1 MSSGV
6 GPNSSDGLSP
16 RAARWLAAL
25 TGVVAALVVLGVAEA
40 VALLVG
46 PAGSPLFAVGS
57 LVIDLVPP
65 GVKELVISLF
75 GTGDKA
81 VLLTVLGALVVV
93 LAGLAGVLEARRPPW
108 GVVIFGAAGLLAVI
122 AVLTR
127 AGASGF
133 DGAPT
138 IVGAVAGIVVLRIG
152 IRRLARWRA
161 AARPRSGAAGP
172 QVERRSFLTLAIV
185 AGAASIL
192 VGAGARAINAGAT
205 AVTQVRNRLVLPKPA
220 TTASPVAPGAEL
232 DIPGLTP
239 IVTPNADFYRI
250 DTALQVPSI
259 DSDTWKLKV
268 TGMVENPIE
277 IDFAELLAKP
287 LIEHMATLTCVSND
301 VGGNL
306 IGNALWLGYPIREL
320 LKLAVPKAGADMVLS
335 TSIDGFTAG
344 TPLDVLQDD
353 GTEALLAVGMNGKPL
368 PLEHGFPVRMVVPGL
383 YGYVSATKWLV
394 ELEVTR
400 FADAQGY
407 WTPRGWSARG
417 PIKLSSRIDTPAD
430 GARVDA
436 GQVAIAGVAWA
447 QHTGVQRVEVQVD
460 GGQWAEATLAD
471 SISADTWRQWVYRW
485 NATKGTHTV
494 RVRATDANGV
504 TQGKTYVPPAP
515 DGSEGWHEISFSV

>member
-1 MSSGV
+1 M
-6 GPNSSDGLSP
+6 NSAEMNTGNGMTA
-16 RAARWLAAL
+16 RAARWLAVL
-25 TGVVAALVVLGVAEA
+25 TGVVAALVVLAVAEA

-65 GVKELVISLF
+65 GVKEVVISLF

-81 VLLTVLGALVVV
+81 VLLTVLGLLVVV
-93 LAGLAGVLEARRPPW
+93 LAGLAGVLESRRPPW
-108 GVVIFGAAGLLAVI
+108 GVVAFGTAGLLAVI

-127 AGASGF
+127 AGASGL

-138 IVGAVAGIVVLRIG
+138 ILGAVAGIVVLRIG

-161 AARPRSGAAGP
+161 AASAPGTAGQ

-185 AGAASIL
+185 AGAAAVL
-192 VGAGARAINAGAT
+192 VGAGARALNAGAT

-220 TTASPVAPGAEL
+220 TPAPAVAPGAEL
-232 DIPGLTP
+232 DIRGLTP

-259 DSDTWKLKV
+259 DSSTWKLKV

-287 LIEHMATLTCVSND
+287 LTERMATLTCVSND
-301 VGGNL
+301 VGGDL

-417 PIKLSSRIDTPAD
+417 PIKLSSRIDTPAN

-436 GQVAIAGVAWA
+436 GQIAIAGVAWA

-460 GGQWAEATLAD
+460 GGQWVEATLAD

-485 NATKGTHTV
+485 DATKGTHTV

-515 DGSEGWHEISFSV
+515 DGSEGWHEIAFSV